1 MENANH
7 PVLDLIKQR
16 KELNSQPMQ
25 RTDKYKLG
33 LVIEGGGMRGVVG
46 TAMAS
51 ALHYMG
57 MVSTFDAVYGAS
69 AGSLSGTFFITN
81 RMPFGPAIYYENINN
96 KGFIDLKRSLLGK
109 LPVMNLDYL
118 IRYILVDVKPMDWK
132 GVLNSKIPLHIIVS
146 SINQRKAVDF
156 VSNQIE
162 TKDDLFTLL
171 KAGANIPFV
180 AGPPVSYKGDL
191 LFDAS
196 IYESIPYKT
205 AIADGCTHVLC
216 LLTRPIGLKRGAPGF
231 FQKNII
237 APRMRNIKEGLD
249 KDFLYGSVEYNRSLE
264 YLYKLNNHKPG
275 DPNIFSIH
283 PAFGEKPVSRLEKN
297 QQKLI
302 QGSVSGMKAV
312 YEAFNESS
320 ELDFGLI
327 LQPFHRGDGAINI

>member
-1 MENANH
+1 MEHQNH
-7 PVLDLIKQR
+7 PVLELIKQR
-16 KELNSQPMQ
+16 KEINSQPLQ
-25 RTDKYKLG
+25 RKDKFKLG

-57 MVSTFDAVYGAS
+57 LVNTFDAVYGAS

-96 KGFIDLKRSLLGK
+96 SGFIDLKRSLFGS

-118 IRYILVDVKPMDWK
+118 IRYILVDVKPMDWR

-146 SINQRKAVDF
+146 SINHRKAIDF

-216 LLTRPIGLKRGAPGF
+216 LLTRPSGLKRAAPGF
-231 FQKNII
+231 FQKKLI
-237 APRMRNIKEGLD
+237 APRMRKIKEGLD
-249 KDFLYGSVEYNRSLE
+249 KDFLRGSEEYNLDLE
-264 YLYKLNNHKPG
+264 YLYKMNDHKSG
-275 DPNIFSIH
+275 DPNILSIH
-283 PAFGEKPVSRLEKN
+283 PAFGDKAVSRLEKN

-302 QGSVSGMKAV
+302 QGSISGMKAV
-312 YEAFNESS
+312 YNAFNNGS

-327 LQPFHRGDGAINI
+327 LQPFHRMDGIILL